1 MSQLA
6 TWEVGR
12 ILACLDYRMGNRS
25 DGTGSITGST
35 ARHSYTA
42 QSNRELKVID
52 TTVSKPQNPQHDPA
66 LHRPPPPYI
75 VSISLPDSHRR
86 ALRDPKFL
94 TPAAPDPNPRDPDP
108 SRPLARSEP
117 GVPIEDNA
125 ARGGCGFYLGGRGL
139 DLDGLL
145 DGLLADEVRHLL
157 ELPRHVH
164 FVHVAGRPSAAAAA
178 SPVIAG

>member
-1 MSQLA
+1 MMTALNSVFPVIKSVTAATNLIEAYRLAHFFLILKFVLHGALQKTFITCRTKWMSQLA

-66 LHRPPPPYI
+66 LHRPPPPLHCLDL
-75 VSISLPDSHRR
+75 SARFAS
-86 ALRDPKFL
+86 
-94 TPAAPDPNPRDPDP
+94 PRI
-108 SRPLARSEP
+108 ARS
-117 GVPIEDNA
+117 
-125 ARGGCGFYLGGRGL
+125 
-139 DLDGLL
+139 
-145 DGLLADEVRHLL
+145 
-157 ELPRHVH
+157 
-164 FVHVAGRPSAAAAA
+164 
-178 SPVIAG
+178 